1 MKIKAKHL
9 RKLHIYC
16 SLISCTLLLVFSI
29 TGISLNHRAIFEATP
44 KQTINERV
52 IDVIDKQNIDLLLQ
66 PENVSLSDKELQT
79 FILDNELSLP
89 SPGKRL
95 ELYIED
101 EKLVI
106 ERSDFGLVSQLNEL
120 HQGRY
125 TSALWNVVSDITAL
139 VFIFIAITG
148 VWLSLRDNKHRRH
161 YLYFLSLSLIGFI
174 LLME

>member
-1 MKIKAKHL
+1 MM
-9 RKLHIYC
+9 
-16 SLISCTLLLVFSI
+16 
-29 TGISLNHRAIFEATP
+29 FEAEP
-44 KQTINERV
+44 KQSTRQYV
-52 IDVIDKQNIDLLLQ
+52 IRSEDAQSIQLLFRELDLALDA
-66 PENVSLSDKELQT
+66 EELEQL
-79 FILDNELSLP
+79 ILNKELSLP

-101 EKLVI
+101 KQLFI

-125 TSALWNVVSDITAL
+125 TSTRWKIVSDVTAI

-148 VWLSLRDNKHRRH
+148 IWLSLRDPKQRRN
-161 YLYFLSLSLIGFI
+161 YLLFLSLSLATFI

>member
-1 MKIKAKHL
+1 MMFEAEPKQSTRQYVIRSEGAQS
-9 RKLHIYC
+9 IQ
-16 SLISCTLLLVFSI
+16 LLLRELDI
-29 TGISLNHRAIFEATP
+29 ALDA
-44 KQTINERV
+44 
-52 IDVIDKQNIDLLLQ
+52 
-66 PENVSLSDKELQT
+66 KELEQL
-79 FILDNELSLP
+79 ILNKELSSP

-101 EKLVI
+101 KQLFI

-125 TSALWNVVSDITAL
+125 TSTRWKIVSDVTAI

-148 VWLSLRDNKHRRH
+148 VWLSLRDPKQRRN
-161 YLYFLSLSLIGFI
+161 YLVFLSLSLAIFI

>member
-1 MKIKAKHL
+1 M
-9 RKLHIYC
+9 
-16 SLISCTLLLVFSI
+16 
-29 TGISLNHRAIFEATP
+29 NHRMMFEAEP
-44 KQTINERV
+44 KQSTSQYLIRSEDAQSIQLLFREL
-52 IDVIDKQNIDLLLQ
+52 DLALDA
-66 PENVSLSDKELQT
+66 EELEQL
-79 FILDNELSLP
+79 ILNKELSLP

-101 EKLVI
+101 KQLFI

-125 TSALWNVVSDITAL
+125 TSTRWKIVSDVTAI

-148 VWLSLRDNKHRRH
+148 IWLSLRDPKQRRN
-161 YLYFLSLSLIGFI
+161 YLVFLSLSLATFI

>member
-16 SLISCTLLLVFSI
+16 SLICCTLLFVFSL
-29 TGISLNHRAIFEATP
+29 TGISLNHRALFETTP
-44 KQTINERV
+44 KQITSQHLLNGV
-52 IDVIDKQNIDLLLQ
+52 DKQSINLVLQ
-66 PENVSLSDKELQT
+66 DADVALSDKALEQLVMGK
-79 FILDNELSLP
+79 ELSLP

-101 EKLVI
+101 QTLFI
-106 ERSDFGLVSQLNEL
+106 EATDFGLVSQLNEL

-125 TSALWNVVSDITAL
+125 TSTVWKVVSDITAL
-139 VFIFIAITG
+139 VFIFIAMTG
-148 VWLSLRDNKHRRH
+148 VWLSLRDNKLRRN
-161 YLYFLSLSLIGFI
+161 YLFFLSLSLASFI

>member
-1 MKIKAKHL
+1 MM
-9 RKLHIYC
+9 
-16 SLISCTLLLVFSI
+16 
-29 TGISLNHRAIFEATP
+29 FEAEP
-44 KQTINERV
+44 KQSTSQYLIRSEDAQSIQLLFREL
-52 IDVIDKQNIDLLLQ
+52 DLALDA
-66 PENVSLSDKELQT
+66 EELEQL
-79 FILDNELSLP
+79 ILNKELSLP

-101 EKLVI
+101 KQLFI

-125 TSALWNVVSDITAL
+125 TSTRWKIVSDVTAI

-148 VWLSLRDNKHRRH
+148 IWLSLRDPKQRRN
-161 YLYFLSLSLIGFI
+161 YLVFLSLSLATFI

>member
-1 MKIKAKHL
+1 MKIKNKHL
-9 RKLHIYC
+9 RKLHVYC
-16 SLISCTLLLVFSI
+16 SLICCTLLLVFSL
-29 TGISLNHRAIFEATP
+29 TGISLNHRVMFEAEP
-44 KQTINERV
+44 KQSTSQYV
-52 IDVIDKQNIDLLLQ
+52 IEKEDVRSIQLLLREL
-66 PENVSLSDKELQT
+66 PLALNTKELEQL
-79 FILDNELSLP
+79 ILNKELSLP

-101 EKLVI
+101 KQLFI

-125 TSALWNVVSDITAL
+125 TSIRWKIISDVTAV

-148 VWLSLRDNKHRRH
+148 VWLSLRDLKQRRN
-161 YLYFLSLSLIGFI
+161 YLLFLSLSLATFI

>member
-1 MKIKAKHL
+1 MM
-9 RKLHIYC
+9 
-16 SLISCTLLLVFSI
+16 
-29 TGISLNHRAIFEATP
+29 FEAEP
-44 KQTINERV
+44 KQSTSQYLIRSEDAQSIQLLFREL
-52 IDVIDKQNIDLLLQ
+52 DLALDA
-66 PENVSLSDKELQT
+66 EELEQL
-79 FILDNELSLP
+79 ILNKELSLP

-101 EKLVI
+101 KQLFI

-125 TSALWNVVSDITAL
+125 TSTRWKIVSDVTAI

-148 VWLSLRDNKHRRH
+148 IWLSLRDPKQRRN
-161 YLYFLSLSLIGFI
+161 YLLFLSLSLATFI

>member
-1 MKIKAKHL
+1 M
-9 RKLHIYC
+9 
-16 SLISCTLLLVFSI
+16 
-29 TGISLNHRAIFEATP
+29 FEAEP
-44 KQTINERV
+44 KQSTSQYLIRSEDAQSIQLLFREL
-52 IDVIDKQNIDLLLQ
+52 DLALDA
-66 PENVSLSDKELQT
+66 EELEQL
-79 FILDNELSLP
+79 ILNKELSLP

-101 EKLVI
+101 KQLFI

-125 TSALWNVVSDITAL
+125 TSTRWKIVSDVTAI

-148 VWLSLRDNKHRRH
+148 IWLSLRDPKQRRN
-161 YLYFLSLSLIGFI
+161 YLLFLSLSLATFI

>member
-1 MKIKAKHL
+1 MKIKNKHL

-16 SLISCTLLLVFSI
+16 SLICCTLLFVFSI
-29 TGISLNHRAIFEATP
+29 TGISLNHLVIFEAEP
-44 KQTINERV
+44 KQSTSQYLIRSEGAQS
-52 IDVIDKQNIDLLLQ
+52 IQLLLR
-66 PENVSLSDKELQT
+66 ELDIALGAKELEQL
-79 FILDNELSLP
+79 ILNKELSLP

-101 EKLVI
+101 KQLFI

-125 TSALWNVVSDITAL
+125 TSTRWKIVSDVTAI

-148 VWLSLRDNKHRRH
+148 IWLSLRDPKQRRN
-161 YLYFLSLSLIGFI
+161 YLVFLSLSLATFI